1 MARAKRLNCWNYGRF
16 NIGSEH
22 VAHLIY
28 FWLCGSLL
36 LCRLFSLIAKS
47 SGYSLVVVH
56 GFLNVVASSVAEHE
70 L

>member
-22 VAHLIY
+22 VARLIY

-56 GFLNVVASSVAEHE
+56 GFLNVVAFLIVKYG